1 MCDGDLQV
9 LFPRVGSNAT
19 LSEPGSVALHAL
31 PTALVALAWLLLEAA
46 RRRRPFTRAARL
58 QGAVLGMAAS
68 GALGVL
74 AWRAFDLLACEGV
87 ASAER
92 WRLVAVV
99 GAPLT
104 GAALLLVGRR
114 APRLS
119 IALALALGAGTVVGE
134 WAARARVSPR
144 AGAPYAAVQH
154 LWLLLAVVLFAHLPG
169 RRRAP
174 IAAARRRTGGTTA
187 AHRAAAPPPPID
199 ALAKR
204 APEERDAACTTTTPP
219 QAWSWFS

>member
-1 MCDGDLQV
+1 MCDGDLKT
-9 LFPRVGSNAT
+9 LFPRVGTNAT
-19 LSEPGSVALHAL
+19 LTDPGSVALQAL
-31 PTALVALAWLLLEAA
+31 PTALVALAWLALEAA
-46 RRRRPFTRAARL
+46 RRRRPLTRAARL
-58 QGAVLGMAAS
+58 QGTVLGALAS

-74 AWRAFDLLACEGV
+74 AWRAFDLLECEGV
-87 ASAER
+87 ADAEK

-104 GAALLLVGRR
+104 GLALLLLGRR

-119 IALALALGAGTVVGE
+119 ILLALALGAGTVVGE
-134 WAARARVSPR
+134 WAARSRVAPR

-169 RRRAP
+169 RRV
-174 IAAARRRTGGTTA
+174 IVAATARSSSSKSK
-187 AHRAAAPPPPID
+187 APPTAVD

-204 APEERDAACTTTTPP
+204 ASDVEKEGDCAAGGRG
-219 QAWSWFS
+219 AWSWFS

>member
-1 MCDGDLQV
+1 M
-9 LFPRVGSNAT
+9 LFPRVGTNAT
-19 LSEPGSVALHAL
+19 LTDPGSVALQAL
-31 PTALVALAWLLLEAA
+31 PTALVALAWLALEAA
-46 RRRRPFTRAARL
+46 RRRRPLTRAARL
-58 QGAVLGMAAS
+58 QGTVLGALAS

-74 AWRAFDLLACEGV
+74 AWRAFDLLECEGV
-87 ASAER
+87 ADAEK

-104 GAALLLVGRR
+104 GLALLVLGRR

-119 IALALALGAGTVVGE
+119 ILVALALGAGTVVGE
-134 WAARARVSPR
+134 WAARSRVAPR

-169 RRRAP
+169 RRVVV
-174 IAAARRRTGGTTA
+174 AATARSSSKSKATTTTA
-187 AHRAAAPPPPID
+187 VD

-204 APEERDAACTTTTPP
+204 ASDVEKEGDCGAPGGRG
-219 QAWSWFS
+219 AWSWFS